1 MAFSRLEYWSGL
13 PLPSPGNLLDPGIK
27 PGAPSLQANSLPSEP
42 PGKPKQS
49 IKIGNYYRVTSPKGL
64 HSNVITVLNS
74 ADDRV

>member
-1 MAFSRLEYWSGL
+1 M
-13 PLPSPGNLLDPGIK
+13 PLPSPGDLHDPGINDES
-27 PGAPSLQANSLPSEP
+27 PARQANSLPSEP